1 MRAERGLVDR
11 AKRTPRNE
19 RHVALLT
26 VTESATEDKVARHV
40 RAALALRV
48 EVVELERGAAA
59 ALRGR
64 SAVAAAVTIA
74 RLDLTG
80 DFAEALR
87 EALTTGAAVSFAA
100 LHAEKTNRDSYNR
113 QAKNQRKL

>member
-26 VTESATEDKVARHV
+26 VTRTAREDEVARHV
-40 RAALALRV
+40 RAALALRI
-48 EVVELERGAAA
+48 EVVELERGTA
-59 ALRGR
+59 ALRSR
-64 SAVAAAVTIA
+64 SAVAATVTIA
-74 RLDLTG
+74 RLDLAG

-87 EALTTGAAVSFAA
+87 EALTTRAAVSFAA
-100 LHAEKTNRDSYNR
+100 LHTEKTNRDSYNR